1 MRQSAELRQWR
12 AVQAPRFPNYPME
25 LPCMKLPVFVLLC
38 ALSVSACAQPAPAVA
53 DQAAAPDKAAT
64 LAANTAA
71 PAPAA
76 GTPAPGNAAVGSKE
90 AMVRAAIKSLN
101 PALTADYVGPAPI
114 PGFQEAIVGGQVL
127 YFSNDGRY
135 MMQGSLYDM
144 QEKKD
149 LSQAGL
155 SVVRRDELKKV
166 PATDRIVFA
175 PVGPRKHTIT
185 VFTDIECGYC
195 RKMHSEMADYN
206 KRGIAIEYLAF
217 PRAGLTSPDALAME
231 SVWCSAD
238 RRKAL
243 TDAKNGRPVPPKRC
257 TNPVAMQYALGQ
269 RIGLQGTPMA
279 VNVDG
284 VALPGYLPPDK
295 MLEALD
301 ELAAESKGTTAAA
314 GSR

>member
-1 MRQSAELRQWR
+1 MLFRS
-12 AVQAPRFPNYPME
+12 
-25 LPCMKLPVFVLLC
+25 VFTLLC
-38 ALSVSACAQPAPAVA
+38 ALSVSACAQTTPAAADITPAAAAEKAANLAPAASKPAVA
-53 DQAAAPDKAAT
+53 K
-64 LAANTAA
+64 
-71 PAPAA
+71 PAD
-76 GTPAPGNAAVGSKE
+76 GSKE
-90 AMVRAAIKSLN
+90 AMVRAALKALN
-101 PALTADYVGPAPI
+101 PKIEADHIGPAPI

-127 YFSNDGRY
+127 YFSDDGRY
-135 MMQGSLYDM
+135 MMQGSLYDV
-144 QEKKD
+144 QAKKD

-155 SVVRRDELKKV
+155 SVVRRNELNKV
-166 PATDRIVFA
+166 PVSDRIVFA

-195 RKMHSEMADYN
+195 RKMHSEMAEYN
-206 KRGIAIEYLAF
+206 KLGIAIEYLAF

-231 SVWCSAD
+231 SVWCSLD

-257 TNPVAMQYALGQ
+257 TNPVAAQYGLGQ

-279 VNVDG
+279 INADG

-301 ELAAESKGTTAAA
+301 ELAAEAKGQAVAAVA
-314 GSR
+314 ADALI

>member
-1 MRQSAELRQWR
+1 
-12 AVQAPRFPNYPME
+12 
-25 LPCMKLPVFVLLC
+25 MKLPVFTLLC
-38 ALSVSACAQPAPAVA
+38 VLSVSACAQTTPAAADATTTPAANVDGPAPAVG
-53 DQAAAPDKAAT
+53 K
-64 LAANTAA
+64 
-71 PAPAA
+71 PAA
-76 GTPAPGNAAVGSKE
+76 GKAADGSKE
-90 AMVRAAIKSLN
+90 AMVRAALKALN
-101 PALTADYVGPAPI
+101 PKIEADHIAPAPI

-127 YFSNDGRY
+127 YFSDDGRY

-144 QEKKD
+144 QDKKD
-149 LSQAGL
+149 LSQIGL
-155 SVVRRDELKKV
+155 SVVRRDMLKTV
-166 PATDRIVFA
+166 PVSDRIVFA

-206 KRGIAIEYLAF
+206 QRGIAIEYLAF
-217 PRAGLTSPDALAME
+217 PRAGLTSADALAME

-257 TNPVAMQYALGQ
+257 TNPVAEQYALGQ

-279 VNVDG
+279 INADG

-301 ELAAESKGTTAAA
+301 ELAAEHKSSAAAA
-314 GSR
+314 GGR

>member
-1 MRQSAELRQWR
+1 
-12 AVQAPRFPNYPME
+12 
-25 LPCMKLPVFVLLC
+25 MKLPVFTLLC
-38 ALSVSACAQPAPAVA
+38 ALSVSACAQTTPAAADTAAAPAEKAASAAPAVSKSVVGKPA
-53 DQAAAPDKAAT
+53 D
-64 LAANTAA
+64 
-71 PAPAA
+71 
-76 GTPAPGNAAVGSKE
+76 GSKE
-90 AMVRAAIKSLN
+90 AMVRAALKALN
-101 PALTADYVGPAPI
+101 PKIEADHIGPAPI

-127 YFSNDGRY
+127 YFSDDGRY

-144 QEKKD
+144 RAKKD

-155 SVVRRDELKKV
+155 SVVRRDALKAV
-166 PATDRIVFA
+166 PVSDRIVFA
-175 PVGPRKHTIT
+175 PVGARKHTIT

-195 RKMHSEMADYN
+195 RKMHSEMAEYN
-206 KRGIAIEYLAF
+206 KLGIAVEYLAF

-231 SVWCSAD
+231 SVWCSLD

-257 TNPVAMQYALGQ
+257 TNPVAAQYEIGQ

-279 VNVDG
+279 INIDG

-301 ELAAESKGTTAAA
+301 ELAAEAKGQTVTAVGA
-314 GSR
+314 SI

>member
-1 MRQSAELRQWR
+1 
-12 AVQAPRFPNYPME
+12 
-25 LPCMKLPVFVLLC
+25 MKLPVFTLLC
-38 ALSVSACAQPAPAVA
+38 ALSVSACAQTTPAAA
-53 DQAAAPDKAAT
+53 DTAAAPAEKAAS
-64 LAANTAA
+64 AA
-71 PAPAA
+71 PAASKSVVGKPAD
-76 GTPAPGNAAVGSKE
+76 GSKE
-90 AMVRAAIKSLN
+90 AMVRAALKALN
-101 PALTADYVGPAPI
+101 PKIEADHIGPAPI

-127 YFSNDGRY
+127 YFSDDGRY

-144 QEKKD
+144 RAKKD

-155 SVVRRDELKKV
+155 SVVRRDALKAV
-166 PATDRIVFA
+166 PVSDRIVFA
-175 PVGPRKHTIT
+175 PVGARKHTIT

-195 RKMHSEMADYN
+195 RKMHSEMAEYN
-206 KRGIAIEYLAF
+206 KLGIAVEYLAF

-231 SVWCSAD
+231 SVWCSLD

-257 TNPVAMQYALGQ
+257 TNPVAAQYKLGQ

-279 VNVDG
+279 INIDG

-301 ELAAESKGTTAAA
+301 ELAAEAKGQTVTAVGA
-314 GSR
+314 SI

>member
-1 MRQSAELRQWR
+1 
-12 AVQAPRFPNYPME
+12 
-25 LPCMKLPVFVLLC
+25 MKLPVFTLLC
-38 ALSVSACAQPAPAVA
+38 ALSVSACAQTTPAAA
-53 DQAAAPDKAAT
+53 DTAAAPAEKAAS
-64 LAANTAA
+64 AA
-71 PAPAA
+71 PAASKSVVGKPAD
-76 GTPAPGNAAVGSKE
+76 GSKE
-90 AMVRAAIKSLN
+90 AMVRAALKALN
-101 PALTADYVGPAPI
+101 PKIEADHIGPAPI

-127 YFSNDGRY
+127 YFSDDGRY

-144 QEKKD
+144 RAKKD

-155 SVVRRDELKKV
+155 SVVRRDALKAV
-166 PATDRIVFA
+166 PVSDRIVFA
-175 PVGPRKHTIT
+175 PVGVRKHTIT

-195 RKMHSEMADYN
+195 RKMHSEMAEYN
-206 KRGIAIEYLAF
+206 KLGIAVEYLAF

-231 SVWCSAD
+231 SVWCSLD

-257 TNPVAMQYALGQ
+257 TNPVAAQYKLGQ

-279 VNVDG
+279 INIDG

-301 ELAAESKGTTAAA
+301 ELAAEAKGQTVTAVGA
-314 GSR
+314 SI